1 MKQGLVHIYTGD
13 GKGKTT
19 TAVGL
24 AVRAL
29 GHGYS
34 VFYAYLHKNPEK
46 FGYAEIANLK
56 KLGAEI
62 IGIAEGHPYFNKKID
77 IESHRLKTKQDFQAL
92 VERINNKNPDM
103 LILDE
108 VLGAISTKFLE
119 EETLLDFI
127 SRKPEN
133 TELIMTGRGATER
146 LIEKADYVSNITK
159 IKHPFDQN
167 IIARKGIEY

>member
-19 TAVGL
+19 AAVGL
-24 AVRAL
+24 AARAL
-29 GHGYS
+29 GHHQR
-34 VFYAYLHKNPEK
+34 VCYAYFHKDPEK
-46 FGYAEIANLK
+46 FGYAEITNLK

-77 IESHRLKTKQDFQAL
+77 MESHRLKTEQDFQGL
-92 VERINNKNPDM
+92 TERIKNKKPDM
-103 LILDE
+103 LVMDE
-108 VLGAISTKFLE
+108 VLGAISSGFLE
-119 EETLLDFI
+119 EERLLEFI

-133 TELIMTGRGATER
+133 IELVMTGRGATDR

-159 IKHPFDQN
+159 IKHPFDQG
-167 IIARKGIEY
+167 IMARKGIEY